1 MLENNM
7 IRLFEDSIRMNWDK
21 PAMSD
26 FGSKEPVL
34 TYGDVGTQIEK
45 LHILLAQ
52 CGIEKNDK
60 IALVGKNSTHW
71 VITYVAC
78 MTYGAVLVP
87 ILQDFK
93 ADDMLHIIN
102 HSESKL
108 VFADDRIWDHL
119 EISAMHNVV
128 AAFNLKDWQ
137 PMAVATRTLSE
148 KELKAAEKE
157 QEKADKQAYEKAKDE
172 EKAARKEAKKAG
184 EERADIDV
192 QKVVTEV
199 NPEQP
204 LLDISTLTNEAVEE
218 AFNKKFNGHF
228 FRDLIRYDYKDNAE
242 VGSINYTSGTT
253 GFSKGVI
260 TPLNA
265 LAGQVVY
272 ALRTGLVGP
281 NTRFVCFLPLA
292 HAFGCAFDFLANFC
306 AGGYTCYFGRP
317 LAVKMLLMAF
327 AQVKP
332 TTILTVPLVIE
343 KIYKKQ
349 IQPMLDDPRKSWIF
363 SIPFLSDAVLAQ
375 VKNKLLTAF
384 GGEVGEVILGGAPL
398 NAEVEAFF
406 RKIEFP
412 FTVGYGMTECAPLIS
427 HTPHLEFKA
436 NSCGKVLQGLM
447 EVRID
452 EPNAEGVGEIVVRG
466 EHVMYG
472 YYKNDEATRDT
483 FTADGWLKT
492 GDLGTIDDDGTIYIK
507 GRNKTMLLGPSGQ
520 NIYPEEIEAVLNNMP
535 FVSESIVLQ
544 KEASIVALVYPD
556 YEQTD
561 AAHLTTEQI
570 REAMEENRKTANTQI
585 AAYEQI
591 NELRI
596 YAHEFEKTPKK
607 SIKRFLYNAE
617 MGESVTKNA

>member
-7 IRLFEDSIRMNWDK
+7 IRYFEDAIRMNWER

-26 FGSKEPVL
+26 FGKQTILNYS
-34 TYGDVGTQIEK
+34 DVGVQIEK
-45 LHILLAQ
+45 LHLLLHE

-71 VITYVAC
+71 VMTYVAC
-78 MTYGAVLVP
+78 MTYGAILVP

-108 VFADDRIWDHL
+108 VFSDDRIWDNLDIH
-119 EISAMHNVV
+119 AMQNVV
-128 AAFNLKDWQ
+128 AAFNLKDFE
-137 PMAVATRTLSE
+137 PLAVATRRLSE
-148 KELKAAEKE
+148 KEFKHAVKEHDRAEK
-157 QEKADKQAYEKAKDE
+157 KAKE
-172 EKAARKEAKKAG
+172 SLPEVEK
-184 EERADIDV
+184 DV
-192 QKVVTEV
+192 PV
-199 NPEQP
+199 
-204 LLDISTLTNEAVEE
+204 LDIAKLTVAAVEKLFE
-218 AFNKKFNGHF
+218 DKYQGKFHK
-228 FRDLIRYDYKDNAE
+228 DLIRYDYKDNSE
-242 VGSINYTSGTT
+242 VASINYTSGTT

-272 ALRTGLVGP
+272 GLRTGLVGP

-306 AGGYTCYFGRP
+306 AGGYTCYYGRP
-317 LAVKMLLMAF
+317 LATKILLMAF

-349 IQPMLDDPRKSWIF
+349 IQPMLEDPTKSWIF
-363 SIPFLSDAVLAQ
+363 SIPLLSDAVLAQ
-375 VKNKLLTAF
+375 VKTKLLTAF
-384 GGEVGEVILGGAPL
+384 GGEVKEIILGGAPL

-406 RKIEFP
+406 RKIHFP

-427 HTPHLEFKA
+427 HMPHEEFKA
-436 NSCGKVLQGLM
+436 NSCGRILDGLM

-452 EPNAEGVGEIVVRG
+452 DPNSEGIGEIVVRG
-466 EHVMYG
+466 ENVMYG
-472 YYKNDEATRDT
+472 YYKNEEATKAS
-483 FTADGWLKT
+483 FTKDGWLKT
-492 GDLGTIDDDGTIYIK
+492 GDLGKLDDDGTIYIK

-544 KEASIVALVYPD
+544 KDTKIVALVYPD
-556 YEQTD
+556 YEQAD
-561 AAHLTTEQI
+561 AAHMSHDAL
-570 REAMEENRKTANTQI
+570 RAAMEENRKTANTQV

-591 NELRI
+591 NEIRI
-596 YAHEFEKTPKK
+596 FAHEFEKTPKK
-607 SIKRFLYNAE
+607 SIKRFMYNAD
-617 MGESVTKNA
+617 MGELAVL

>member
-7 IRLFEDSIRMNWDK
+7 IRLFEDSIRMNWEK

-26 FGSKEPVL
+26 FGSKSPIL
-34 TYGDVGTQIEK
+34 TYGDVGVQIEK
-45 LHILLAQ
+45 LHLLLAQ
-52 CGIEKNDK
+52 AGVQKDDK
-60 IALVGKNSTHW
+60 VALVGKNSTHW

-78 MTYGAVLVP
+78 MTYGAILVP

-108 VFADDRIWDHL
+108 VFSDERIWDNLDIH
-119 EISAMHNVV
+119 AMQNVV
-128 AAFNLKDWQ
+128 AAFNLTNWE
-137 PMAVATRTLSE
+137 PLAVANRPLSE
-148 KELKAAEKE
+148 KEQKALAKEVKKGNLDVPESEPVIDMEKLT
-157 QEKADKQAYEKAKDE
+157 QATIEGLFE
-172 EKAARKEAKKAG
+172 EKYK
-184 EERADIDV
+184 
-192 QKVVTEV
+192 
-199 NPEQP
+199 
-204 LLDISTLTNEAVEE
+204 
-218 AFNKKFNGHF
+218 GHF
-228 FRDLIRYDYKDNAE
+228 HRDLIRYDYKDNSE
-242 VGSINYTSGTT
+242 VASINYTSGTT
-253 GFSKGVI
+253 GFSKGVV

-272 ALRTGLVGP
+272 GLRTGLVGP

-317 LAVKMLLMAF
+317 LATKVLLMAF

-349 IQPMLDDPRKSWIF
+349 IQPMLEDPTKSWIF
-363 SIPFLSDAVLAQ
+363 SIPFLSDAILAQ
-375 VKNKLLTAF
+375 VKTKLLTAF
-384 GGEVGEVILGGAPL
+384 GGEVTEIILGGAPL

-406 RKIEFP
+406 RKIHFP

-427 HTPHLEFKA
+427 HMPHEEFKP
-436 NSCGKVLQGLM
+436 NSCGRILKGLM

-452 EPNAEGVGEIVVRG
+452 EPNRDGVGEIVVRG
-466 EHVMYG
+466 ENLMYG
-472 YYKNDEATRDT
+472 YYKNEEATKAT
-483 FTADGWLKT
+483 FTSDGWLKT
-492 GDLGTIDDDGTIYIK
+492 GDLGTLDEDGTIYIK

-544 KEASIVALVYPD
+544 KEAQIVALVYPD
-556 YEQTD
+556 YEQVD
-561 AAHLTTEQI
+561 ASHMSHEDI
-570 REAMEENRKTANTQI
+570 KKAMEENRKTANTQI

-591 NELRI
+591 SAIRI
-596 YAHEFEKTPKK
+596 VAHEFEKTPKK
-607 SIKRFLYNAE
+607 SIKRFLYNAD
-617 MGESVTKNA
+617 MGE

>member
-26 FGSKEPVL
+26 FGSKAAPL
-34 TYGDVGTQIEK
+34 TFGEVGTQIEK

-78 MTYGAVLVP
+78 MTYGAILVP

-93 ADDMLHIIN
+93 ADDMTHIIN

-108 VFADDRIWDHL
+108 VFADDRIWDNL
-119 EISAMHNVV
+119 EIGTMHSVL
-128 AAFNLKDWQ
+128 AAFNLNNWE
-137 PMAVATRTLSE
+137 PLTVATRELSK
-148 KELKAAEKE
+148 KELKDATKE
-157 QEKADKQAYEKAKDE
+157 QEKADKQAYKEAVAE
-172 EKAARKEAKKAG
+172 EKEARKQAKKAG
-184 EERADIDV
+184 EEREKIDV
-192 QKVVTEV
+192 QKVLTEV
-199 NPEQP
+199 QSQVPV
-204 LLDISTLTNEAVEE
+204 LDIETLCPAAIEE
-218 AFNKKFNGHF
+218 AFEKKFNGHF
-228 FRDLIRYDYKDNAE
+228 YRDLIRYDYKDNSE
-242 VGSINYTSGTT
+242 VASINYTSGTT

-272 ALRTGLVGP
+272 GLRTGLVGP

-317 LAVKMLLMAF
+317 LATKMLLMAF
-327 AQVKP
+327 AQVQP

-349 IQPMLDDPRKSWIF
+349 IQPLLEDPHKSWIF
-363 SIPFLSDAVLAQ
+363 SIPFLGDAVLQQ
-375 VKNKLLTAF
+375 VKAKLLTAF
-384 GGEVGEVILGGAPL
+384 GGEVKEIILGGAPL

-406 RKIEFP
+406 RKIHFP

-427 HTPHLEFKA
+427 HTPHEEFKA
-436 NSCGKVLQGLM
+436 NSCGKVLEGLM

-472 YYKNDEATRDT
+472 YYKNEQATKDT
-483 FTADGWLKT
+483 FTEDNWLKT
-492 GDLGTIDDDGTIYIK
+492 GDLGTTDEDGTIYIK

-535 FVSESIVLQ
+535 FVAESIVLQ
-544 KEASIVALVYPD
+544 RDAQIVALIYPD
-556 YEQTD
+556 YEQVD
-561 AAHLTTEQI
+561 AAHLGMEDM
-570 REAMEENRKTANTQI
+570 RKAMEENRKTVNGQI

-591 NELRI
+591 NEIRI
-596 YAHEFEKTPKK
+596 YANEFEKTPKK
-607 SIKRFLYNAE
+607 SIKRFLYNAQ
-617 MGESVTKNA
+617 MGELCS